1 MNNHV
6 NVIAN
11 RLSLRHPQ
19 RDSLQILD
27 RICELL
33 PIQNIQDL
41 ETSLATLK
49 AKFPTKI
56 LIQQSIGRGL
66 RLPYGM
72 RTSVEIVDRL
82 NIVCHDTNDRFLLS
96 NH

>member
-72 RTSVEIVDRL
+72 RTGVEIVDRL
-82 NIVCHDTNDRFLLS
+82 NIVCHDTNDRVLLS

>member
-27 RICELL
+27 CICELL
-33 PIQNIQDL
+33 PIQDL

-49 AKFPTKI
+49 AKCP
-56 LIQQSIGRGL
+56 SA
-66 RLPYGM
+66 LPSPQYAAAKAQNDAEEFM
-72 RTSVEIVDRL
+72 RS
-82 NIVCHDTNDRFLLS
+82 FS
-96 NH
+96 

>member
-6 NVIAN
+6 NAIAN
-11 RLSLRHPQ
+11 RLSLRHPE

-72 RTSVEIVDRL
+72 RTGVEIVDRL

>member
-6 NVIAN
+6 NAIAN

-27 RICELL
+27 CICELL

-49 AKFPTKI
+49 AKCP
-56 LIQQSIGRGL
+56 SA
-66 RLPYGM
+66 LPSPQYAAAKAQNDAEEFM
-72 RTSVEIVDRL
+72 RS
-82 NIVCHDTNDRFLLS
+82 FS
-96 NH
+96 